1 VYAPYEDPEIVVVVF
16 LENGGQ
22 GSYNAAPL
30 ARQVLETYFDL
41 PLTPPPATPPPGPPD
56 R

>member
-1 VYAPYEDPEIVVVVF
+1 VVVF

-30 ARQVLETYFDL
+30 ARNVLESYFGV
-41 PLTPPPATPPPGPPD
+41 PLTPPPAAPPPGPID

>member
-1 VYAPYEDPEIVVVVF
+1 

-30 ARQVLETYFDL
+30 ARQVLEAYFDL
-41 PLTPPPATPPPGPPD
+41 PLTPPPAAPPPGPID